1 MVSWVFSLTSLK
13 ASTMIASRKLSSTM
27 NTRSSNDQKNSVA
40 ATPWRPDSILRSSLT
55 LMSPSKMAKQ
65 VLTALPKVAN
75 FCKTD
80 AYCTRGLAERQG

>member
-1 MVSWVFSLTSLK
+1 MTSLK

-27 NTRSSNDQKNSVA
+27 NTRSSNDQKNRVA
-40 ATPWRPDSILRSSLT
+40 ATPCRPDSILRSSLT

-75 FCKTD
+75 FCSQMHD
-80 AYCTRGLAERQG
+80 VRCGLAEQQG